1 MFDNANRL
9 WVVHISNNAKL
20 AERARNEGFMCIG
33 WTTMGDLSPHDTRE
47 KMKAAMTAA
56 MPKKSPRSIASSYG
70 QVYRFAHEMEI
81 GEPVVYPIK
90 GGRDVMIGR
99 IAGAY
104 EWSSDPELQAGD
116 YANVRQVE
124 WLKRVPRV
132 EFSPAA
138 LGAFG
143 SFSSVCTADDHLDE
157 VRAVLAGETFTPV
170 ATSTPT
176 AMASTTTGNTAGGDD
191 DTDEAEAQA
200 QNAADEVTQA
210 TKDYLLRRWSRTAQ
224 DFEAVTAAL
233 FRAMGYTAQ
242 VQQGTGDMGVD
253 VIAHKDPLGV
263 ESITL
268 KVQCKTGTN
277 SSGGPEIQKLRG
289 TLMPGEKG
297 IFISLGGFARDAQHT
312 ERNDPNLILIDAD
325 RFVELFL
332 DHYPDLSPE
341 MRHRF
346 PLKQVYGVASSD

>member
-9 WVVHISNNAKL
+9 WVVHISNDVKIA
-20 AERARNEGFMCIG
+20 ARAQDEDHGFICIG
-33 WTTMGDLSPHDTRE
+33 WTKLGDLSPYDTRE
-47 KMKAAMTAA
+47 KMKARYHEARPDKSAA
-56 MPKKSPRSIASSYG
+56 HVRSSYG
-70 QVYRFAHEMEI
+70 QVYKFAHEMQI

-90 GGRDVMIGR
+90 GGRDVLIGQ
-99 IAGAY
+99 IVGPY
-104 EWSSDPELQAGD
+104 EWSSDPELQARD
-116 YANVRQVE
+116 YANVRKVE

-132 EFSPAA
+132 DFSPTA
-138 LGAFG
+138 LNAFG
-143 SFSSVCTADDHLDE
+143 AFSSVCTADDHLDE
-157 VRAVLAGETFTPV
+157 VRAVLVGETFIPAQTGNP
-170 ATSTPT
+170 
-176 AMASTTTGNTAGGDD
+176 STTSATLSGGE

-224 DFEAVTAAL
+224 DFEEVTAAV
-233 FRAMGYTAQ
+233 FRAMGYTART
-242 VQQGTGDMGVD
+242 QQGTSDMGVD

-268 KVQCKTGTN
+268 KVQCKSGT
-277 SSGGPEIQKLRG
+277 STSGGPEIQKLRG

-297 IFISLGGFARDAQHT
+297 VFISLGGFARDAQHT

-332 DHYPDLSPE
+332 DHYPQLSAE

-346 PLKQVYGVASSD
+346 PLQQVYGVAGGG

>member
-9 WVVHISNNAKL
+9 WVVHISNNAQL
-20 AERARNEGFMCIG
+20 AQRAREEGFICIG
-33 WTTMGDLSPHDTRE
+33 WGKLGDLSPYDTRE
-47 KMKAAMTAA
+47 KMKARYHEVHPTKSAA
-56 MPKKSPRSIASSYG
+56 HVRSSYG
-70 QVYRFAHEMEI
+70 QVYKFAHEMEV

-99 IAGAY
+99 IAGPY
-104 EWSSDPELQAGD
+104 QWSDDEDLQAGD
-116 YANVRQVE
+116 YANIRKVD
-124 WLKRVPRV
+124 WIKRVPRV
-132 EFSPAA
+132 DFSPAA
-138 LGAFG
+138 LSAFG
-143 SFSSVCTADDHLDE
+143 AFSSVCTADDHLDE
-157 VRAVLAGETFTPV
+157 VRAVLAGETFTP
-170 ATSTPT
+170 TPPSAKTLVT
-176 AMASTTTGNTAGGDD
+176 AEGGDD
-191 DTDEAEAQA
+191 AEEAEAQA

-224 DFEAVTAAL
+224 DFEEVTAAV
-233 FRAMGYTAQ
+233 FRAIGYTART
-242 VQQGTGDMGVD
+242 QQGTGDMGVD

-268 KVQCKTGTN
+268 KVQCKSGT
-277 SSGGPEIQKLRG
+277 STSGGPDIQKLRG

-297 IFISLGGFARDAQHT
+297 VFISLGGFAKDAQHT

-332 DHYPDLSPE
+332 DHYPQLSAE

-346 PLKQVYGVASSD
+346 PLQQVYGVAGGG